1 MEKCSLEV
9 IESNLFAKNPNL
21 EWVSLHSNN
30 IKQVAADI
38 IQSLKPSI
46 HIDLKDNI
54 CINRAS
60 DGGTLYNE
68 LNSFVRIGC
77 VESHGTCQDADIC
90 SRIAVLEIALV
101 SLRNGDGKKCEQW

>member
-1 MEKCSLEV
+1 MGQPSLEQYQTGCGRYYTV
-9 IESNLFAKNPNL
+9 FKTK
-21 EWVSLHSNN
+21 HS
-30 IKQVAADI
+30 
-38 IQSLKPSI
+38 
-46 HIDLKDNI
+46 IDLKDNI

-101 SLRNGDGKKCEQW
+101 TLRNGDGKKGEQW